1 MRSDQR
7 FPVALQNCPVT
18 LSITSTTDNR
28 YIDINKTFERFT
40 GYTREKI
47 IGKTP
52 SDLSTWADYSQ
63 RVALIN
69 RLRRE
74 RSMQDVEARFRR
86 RNGQIWIGLSSL
98 QLIEIDEEP
107 CVLIATADITENKLA
122 EAHSKLT
129 QKLIQAQEEERA
141 RVSWELHRHIDD
153 LILVSIVLDRPSREN
168 LDFETEIPLEAK
180 QQLKDVVTRLLDLS
194 HRLYPAKL
202 EYLGLAAAAASF
214 CKELSEAQKMRIDF
228 HSANV
233 PTELPHDI
241 SLCLYRV
248 LQEALQ
254 NAIKYSGSR
263 ELEVSLIREANEIHL
278 RVRACGVGF
287 DTTVA
292 SKIGFG
298 LLSVEQRLKLVDGE
312 CSIESQPQR
321 GTTINARVPM
331 KERGKS
337 KAVT

>member
-1 MRSDQR
+1 MRSDER
-7 FPVALQNCPVT
+7 FPAAFQNCPVT

-40 GYTREKI
+40 GYTRDEI

-107 CVLIATADITENKLA
+107 CVLIATADITESKLA

-129 QKLIQAQEEERA
+129 QELIQTQ
-141 RVSWELHRHIDD
+141 ELHRHIDD
-153 LILVSIVLDRPSREN
+153 LILVSVVLDRPSREN
-168 LDFETEIPLEAK
+168 PDFETEIAREAR
-180 QQLKDVVTRLLDLS
+180 QQLKDVVRRLLDLS

-202 EYLGLAAAAASF
+202 EYLGLAVAAASF
-214 CKELSEAQKMRIDF
+214 CKELSEAQK
-228 HSANV
+228 
-233 PTELPHDI
+233 
-241 SLCLYRV
+241 
-248 LQEALQ
+248 
-254 NAIKYSGSR
+254 
-263 ELEVSLIREANEIHL
+263 NE
-278 RVRACGVGF
+278 
-287 DTTVA
+287 D
-292 SKIGFG
+292 
-298 LLSVEQRLKLVDGE
+298 
-312 CSIESQPQR
+312 
-321 GTTINARVPM
+321 
-331 KERGKS
+331 
-337 KAVT
+337 